1 MAKTTELEALY
12 KATTYRVFLPGGIC
26 ELRIGQPCE
35 KLKSWLKAGGYKE
48 FAIITAHNPGGQPV
62 AAAQNGE
69 RQAELECELIEGN
82 YEPYAGE
89 NVADAAGW
97 PAEESCFVA
106 ELALEDACA
115 LAADYGQNAIVC
127 GGADGVPHLHWIDA
141 A

>member
-12 KATTYRVFLPGGIC
+12 KATTYRVFLPGGMC

-62 AAAQNGE
+62 AAAQNAE

-89 NVADAAGW
+89 NVADDAAW

-106 ELALEDACA
+106 DVAAEDACA
-115 LAADYGQNAIVC
+115 LAEDFGQNAIVF
-127 GGADGVPHLHWIDA
+127 GMADGVAQLLWIETE
-141 A
+141 